1 MLLCYIPQSHHQ
13 ALYMG
18 GPHTICTKYC
28 MHFLFLACNNL
39 SIWQK
44 LDQFGSYM
52 PKVGLEVNKPEFKVC
67 TKCILSIGVGGV
79 TCTSCCSPYN
89 LSVHRKV
96 DKFGLKQSIEYVHS
110 ELLPCCTLPRH
121 QRFDLSQLVYIHCG
135 PAKQYYYTDA
145 RARALS

>member
-1 MLLCYIPQSHHQ
+1 M
-13 ALYMG
+13 
-18 GPHTICTKYC
+18 
-28 MHFLFLACNNL
+28 
-39 SIWQK
+39 
-44 LDQFGSYM
+44 
-52 PKVGLEVNKPEFKVC
+52 NKPEFKVC
-67 TKCILSIGVGGV
+67 TKSILSIGVGGV

-96 DKFGLKQSIEYVHS
+96 DKFGLKQSIEYVRS
-110 ELLPCCTLPRH
+110 ELLPCRTLPRH